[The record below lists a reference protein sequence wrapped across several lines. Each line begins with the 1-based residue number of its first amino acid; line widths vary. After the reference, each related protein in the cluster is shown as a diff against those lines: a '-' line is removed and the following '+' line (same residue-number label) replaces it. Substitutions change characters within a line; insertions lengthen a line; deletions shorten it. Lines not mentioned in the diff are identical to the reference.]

1 MEFSH
6 QPRSLHGRTKVS
18 RTRLG
23 SLEASCPVKF
33 NVKRI
38 IYVILFFF
46 GKRPDSQFKQTH
58 SNLDKPQE
66 TNKQALCS
74 RQNNANRVHQIE
86 LVVKPLRLI
95 ATWTTLA
102 FQKPT
107 MWRAGRVTFPFMKAV
122 SSTILSTKLVYLK
135 DTDQVKSSSIMMGF

>member
-33 NVKRI
+33 NVKR
-38 IYVILFFF
+38 L
-46 GKRPDSQFKQTH
+46 DSQFKQTH

-86 LVVKPLRLI
+86 LVAKPLRLI

-135 DTDQVKSSSIMMGF
+135 DTDQVKLSSIMMGF